1 VSGGSSTRVVLL
13 GAGHTHLHVLR
24 RARQLAADGIGLT
37 LVAPAVFEYSGA
49 ATAAATGSLPPAAGR
64 IDVAALTRRR
74 GIEHL
79 VGRAGRVDVE
89 ARTVE
94 LTDGRRVGY
103 DLLSCN
109 LGSVTAAGTLVIDPH
124 VLRVK
129 PLERLHELLPRL
141 HATTRGT
148 HPTRVSVIG
157 GGPTGLEL
165 AGNLAARWG
174 SDVAVTLF
182 DRNPQP
188 GSDLP
193 LGARRKV
200 VAVLAR
206 RGVRIR
212 TDVDVRAVDVG
223 EVLDGAGVRSGHD
236 LAILASGLVPHPDV
250 IELGLGDRD
259 GIPVRATLQHV
270 AHDEIYAVGD
280 SARFLPRPL
289 PKLGVY
295 GVRQGPVLA
304 ASLVAQHRGA
314 PLPRFEPQPV
324 ALRILDLGGGVGL
337 ATRGRWWWY
346 GRAARRLK
354 LAIDRRW
361 LRRSS

>member
-13 GAGHTHLHVLR
+13 GAGHTHLHVMR
-24 RARQLAADGIGLT
+24 RARRLAAEGIDLT

-49 ATAAATGSLPPAAGR
+49 ATAVATGSLPPAAGR

-109 LGSVTAAGTLVIDPH
+109 LGSVTATGTLANDPR

-129 PLERLHELLPRL
+129 PLERLYELLPRL
-141 HATTRGT
+141 HATQGT

-165 AGNLAARWG
+165 AGNLAARWA

-182 DRNPQP
+182 DRHPMP

-193 LGARRKV
+193 VGARRKV
-200 VAVLAR
+200 VAALAR

-212 TDVDVRAVDVG
+212 TGIDVRAVDAG
-223 EVLDGAGVRSGHD
+223 EVRDGAGVQYGHD
-236 LAILASGLVPHPDV
+236 LAVLASGLVPHPDV

-295 GVRQGPVLA
+295 GVRQGPVLT
-304 ASLVAQHRGA
+304 ASLMAQHRGER
-314 PLPRFEPQPV
+314 LPRFEPQPV

-337 ATRGRWWWY
+337 ATHGRWWWY